1 MIKLCLTTNH
11 YLITPR
17 QTRLNHYIIS
27 MVPLSDFQKLDI
39 RIGTIVEAAPVEGS
53 EKLLRLMLDFG
64 DEKRQI
70 VAGIAAWYTP
80 EALLQKQIPVIVNLE
95 PRMIKGVESQGMILA
110 ADDEGR
116 AILLAPEEHLANGS
130 KVR

>member
-1 MIKLCLTTNH
+1 MI
-11 YLITPR
+11 PF
-17 QTRLNHYIIS
+17 
-27 MVPLSDFQKLDI
+27 SDFQKLDI
-39 RIGTIVEAAPVEGS
+39 RIGTIIEAAPIKGS

-80 EALLQKQIPVIVNLE
+80 EELLQKQIPVIANLE

-116 AILLAPEEHLANGS
+116 AVLLHPEKPVAKGS